1 MARRPL
7 RFKEPPGITQR
18 KNRAW
23 LDMMVPKAG
32 EQRERFESRFP
43 ESDLAPLPVK
53 RGPRVEHAD
62 LEKHVLAAV
71 GELLAVHPRVAFAIR
86 QNSGAASYEAA
97 TGKFAP
103 IWFHKWIR
111 APEPMKMADYMGA
124 TVEGRLIAL
133 ECKRPSWTK
142 PTDERERQQ
151 AAFLALVLKI
161 GGIAGFITDAR
172 QVEEMLNANRD

>member
-23 LDMMVPKAG
+23 LDMMIPKAG

-71 GELLAVHPRVAFAIR
+71 GELLAVHPKVLWAVRI
-86 QNSGAASYEAA
+86 NSGAASYEAQ
-97 TGKFAP
+97 TGKFRP
-103 IWFHKWIR
+103 IFFHIWVR
-111 APEPMKMADYMGA
+111 APEPMRMADFIGSD
-124 TVEGRLIAL
+124 TEGRLILMEA
-133 ECKRPSWTK
+133 KKPSWTK
-142 PTDERERQQ
+142 PTDKREEEQ
-151 AAFLALVLKI
+151 AKFLALARGV
-161 GGIAGFITDAR
+161 GARAGFVRSVDDAAR
-172 QVEEMLNANRD
+172 LLV